1 MESKSNSGLLYLRVK
16 EWIENKSQG
25 VPGGTQVVTRSVFMT
40 MRTGTKTRQ
49 KRLEAG
55 ASGLSEDIW
64 SKWPY
69 PTPPHIVLIEDAPK
83 NNEREFKFHTFCLL
97 RQKVNNILWRLISI
111 INYVLKFYLRWF

>member
-1 MESKSNSGLLYLRVK
+1 MKIMESKSNSGLLYLRVK
-16 EWIENKSQG
+16 EWIENQSQG

-64 SKWPY
+64 SK
-69 PTPPHIVLIEDAPK
+69 
-83 NNEREFKFHTFCLL
+83 
-97 RQKVNNILWRLISI
+97 
-111 INYVLKFYLRWF
+111 